1 MWVRERGR
9 KFTCVTLDDHPANG
23 QSKSHATSFRRDEG
37 VEYVAGKFTG
47 EITASSDR
55 SVVNLAS
62 GPQHHGDFPLGKMSF
77 RTALGRLLSPP
88 LCREYSEKS
97 GATSCPLWLISR
109 HFASAAYVRF
119 TPESGHSLVPSANI
133 AHRPVSGR
141 KR

>member
-62 GPQHHGDFPLGKMSF
+62 GPQHHGDF
-77 RTALGRLLSPP
+77 RWVRCLSEQ
-88 LCREYSEKS
+88 LSVGC
-97 GATSCPLWLISR
+97 CLH
-109 HFASAAYVRF
+109 HFAENIPKKAEQLAARFGSLADISPVRPMSALPPKADIR
-119 TPESGHSLVPSANI
+119 
-133 AHRPVSGR
+133 
-141 KR
+141 